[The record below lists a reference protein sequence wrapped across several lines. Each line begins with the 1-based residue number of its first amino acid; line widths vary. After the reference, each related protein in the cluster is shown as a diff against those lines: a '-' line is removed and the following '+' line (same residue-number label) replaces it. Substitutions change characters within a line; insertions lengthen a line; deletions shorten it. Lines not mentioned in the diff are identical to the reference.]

1 MVSRHA
7 DNSSIN
13 QGDGKDALT
22 PLSQGSG
29 DADIQETVRVRRAI
43 IADRT
48 MSIDA
53 QNIKIITVN
62 GKLTLRGTVDSVDE
76 QQRIDQLTRD
86 TIGSQPLDDQL
97 NVTQIK

>member
-7 DNSSIN
+7 DNSAIN
-13 QGDGKDALT
+13 QADGAVALT

-29 DADIQETVRVRRAI
+29 TADIQETARVRRAI
-43 IADRT
+43 IADRS

-53 QNIKIITVN
+53 QNIKIITLN
-62 GKLTLRGTVDSVDE
+62 GRLTLRGTVDSVAE
-76 QQRIDQLTRD
+76 QQRIDALTRN